1 MHGVA
6 AFGTCGCRMAAETAA
21 FVKSLRN
28 FLRGPSDDATL
39 RDELYELVEAR
50 LISREQAARSR
61 LRSRCVHWPAS
72 TRPHLHATH
81 LYLDIISAS
90 IPFHMQADATMAAS
104 NRPMFCLSAM
114 SATLRK
120 VRAIA
125 NGVFSASTPHV
136 LPTCNACACA
146 CAVHAHGRRI
156 STHSTLRA
164 STHRSQCSS
173 T

>member
-90 IPFHMQADATMAAS
+90 IPFPMQADATMAAS
-104 NRPMFCLSAM
+104 NP
-114 SATLRK
+114 
-120 VRAIA
+120 
-125 NGVFSASTPHV
+125 NPNPNPTPT
-136 LPTCNACACA
+136 PTPNPYP
-146 CAVHAHGRRI
+146 
-156 STHSTLRA
+156 
-164 STHRSQCSS
+164 
-173 T
+173 